1 MNAPRPAGGPGL
13 LCPICR
19 KPAVERYRPFC
30 SRRCAEVD
38 LGRWFGEVYRVPAE
52 PAEEPS
58 KDDDLPG

>member
-1 MNAPRPAGGPGL
+1 MTAPRPTGGTGPT
-13 LCPICR
+13 CPICR

-52 PAEEPS
+52 PPEEPF